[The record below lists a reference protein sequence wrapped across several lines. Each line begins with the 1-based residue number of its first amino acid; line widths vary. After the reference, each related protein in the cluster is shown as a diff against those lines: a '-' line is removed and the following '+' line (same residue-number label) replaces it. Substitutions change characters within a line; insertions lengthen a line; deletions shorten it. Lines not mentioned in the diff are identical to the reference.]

1 MTLYSMEKE
10 KFHIEYLFNSSPK
23 VLYNRLATPSG
34 LAEWFADDVNFE
46 NNMQTYIF
54 SWDKEE
60 SKAHIVSKKEPQHI
74 RFSWEEDDDDEIYF
88 EFKIHVDE
96 LTKDVSLTI
105 TDFAESDEVEDAI
118 QLWNKQIEN
127 LRHILGS

>member
-1 MTLYSMEKE
+1 MEKQ
-10 KFHIEYLFNSSPK
+10 KFHIEYEFNSSPK

-46 NNMQTYIF
+46 NGMQTYIF
-54 SWDKEE
+54 AWGKEQ
-60 SKAHIVSKKEPQHI
+60 SKAHIISKKEPVYI
-74 RFSWEEDDDDEIYF
+74 RYSWEHEDDDIYF

-96 LTKDVSLTI
+96 LTKDVLLEI
-105 TDFAESDEVEDAI
+105 TDFAEADEVDDAI

-127 LRHILGS
+127 LKHVVGS

>member
-1 MTLYSMEKE
+1 MEKQ
-10 KFHIEYLFNSSPK
+10 KFQIEYVLNASPK

-54 SWDKEE
+54 TWDGEAN
-60 SKAHIVSKKEPQHI
+60 KADIVSKKEPSYI
-74 RFSWEEDDDDEIYF
+74 RFTWDYDEDENIYF

-96 LTKDVSLTI
+96 LTKDVSLVI
-105 TDFAESDEVEDAI
+105 TDFAEPDEIEDAI

-127 LRHILGS
+127 LKHVIGS